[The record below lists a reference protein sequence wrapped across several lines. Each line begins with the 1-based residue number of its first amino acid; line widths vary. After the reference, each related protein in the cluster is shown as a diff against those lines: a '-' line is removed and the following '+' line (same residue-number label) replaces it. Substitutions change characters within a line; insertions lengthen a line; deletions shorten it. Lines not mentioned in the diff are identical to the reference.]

1 VVYQRSS
8 KEKDWLGLSGWN
20 DKRGVLDE
28 WKSLPVDFINGL
40 VSSMPRRIEAV
51 IMAQGGNEFRG

>member
-1 VVYQRSS
+1 MIR
-8 KEKDWLGLSGWN
+8 EI
-20 DKRGVLDE
+20 VLDE

-51 IMAQGGNEFRG
+51 ITAQGGNEFGG